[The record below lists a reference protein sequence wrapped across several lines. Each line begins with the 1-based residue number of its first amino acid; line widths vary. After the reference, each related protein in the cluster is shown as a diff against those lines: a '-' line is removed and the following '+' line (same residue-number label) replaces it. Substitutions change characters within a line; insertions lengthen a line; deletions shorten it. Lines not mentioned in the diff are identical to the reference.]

1 MRNDK
6 FNEKAM
12 EVNGH
17 LKQFCIEKNIFFLI
31 DHTKTFHSRN
41 INKSKLSLSKS
52 RISILSSNFVK
63 VISNILD

>member
-17 LKQFCIEKNIFFLI
+17 LKQFCIEKNIFF
-31 DHTKTFHSRN
+31 DRPYKNVPFKKHK
-41 INKSKLSLSKS
+41 
-52 RISILSSNFVK
+52 
-63 VISNILD
+63 